1 MNTVM
6 RGGVT
11 HSVPVLRR
19 NGLLVYPE
27 ASLLN
32 LHQMGSVNKY
42 RNFEAKVNLA
52 VALVSCPCLKKKVPL
67 KILVCFE
74 GKQVSACPWSN
85 IECA

>member
-1 MNTVM
+1 M

-19 NGLLVYPE
+19 YGLLVYPE

-42 RNFEAKVNLA
+42 RHFEAKVNLA
-52 VALVSCPCLKKKVPL
+52 VALVSCPCLKKKTPL

-74 GKQVSACPWSN
+74 ATSSASPWNNLSEWM
-85 IECA
+85 ECE